1 MFLVEREEKSMKAE
15 AVRDFFI
22 NGGKIIGNLA
32 ISLYGKT
39 LDVAGENAFADAIE
53 IGITNSITALYNAD
67 VKDEVILREMAAVWG
82 ISKDEAIDRLL
93 IVKGNCAIEA
103 LKQHLR
109 LQGWDDAEIRHFM
122 ISTHAAHTI
131 RNNHDLWKLKNS
143 PDKLYKAI
151 TDKKK

>member
-1 MFLVEREEKSMKAE
+1 MFLVEREEKSMNAE

-22 NGGKIIGNLA
+22 SGGKIIGNLA
-32 ISLYGKT
+32 ISLYGKS
-39 LDVAGENAFADAIE
+39 LDVAGKNAFSDAIE

-67 VKDEVILREMAAVWG
+67 VKDEVILREMTAVWG

-93 IVKGNCAIEA
+93 IIKGNCAIEA

-122 ISTHAAHTI
+122 ITTHAAHTI
-131 RNNHDLWKLKNS
+131 RNNHDLWKLKNT
-143 PDKLYKAI
+143 PDKLYKAVC
-151 TDKKK
+151 DKKK